1 MGLKGPLQVVNTP
14 GGAVVTNQQ
23 GQLVKVGNANFTTST
38 PVEVFGSD
46 SSATAAAGST
56 VLYAVDEIT
65 GQIQQLDD
73 STAQLTPVGPLI
85 SVHAR
90 VTTPVVAPDGS
101 LYVAVPSTGSVGH
114 VADGR
119 LVTIKGVGR
128 PGSELDVV
136 LAGSLPV
143 AADLT
148 SGTLAGLGPAE
159 VSGRVVH
166 LPDSFHP
173 AQVAGSDIDTG
184 LVGLASDGT
193 VMSVDVPTGATSV
206 TTLPFRG
213 VRPSD
218 AAMQGRILVLIDG
231 AHKDVLIVNTATRHV
246 RRVTMP
252 RGSVPNQLIVQD
264 RLVFVNAS
272 DGPSAPVI
280 SGYNKVT
287 PVTKYTKPP
296 VQHPKP
302 AVVPSVH
309 KARPTVHR
317 GPPRKPGAPQDPV
330 ATPGNA
336 TVTVGWGAAPA
347 NGSAIQTYEV
357 AWRSSN
363 GSTGHTAVTGRKLGT
378 VVNNLSNGVPYVFT
392 VTATNGIG
400 TGPPARTA
408 QVRPSSQVPDAPARP
423 TATTPQADGSV
434 TLQWPTDD
442 NGFRIAS
449 YTVWQVGD
457 QVLLLTNVKVT
468 SATVG
473 PAQGLVAGTPVQFEI
488 SAVGASGAT
497 GAQSVPS
504 AQVTPYLPPGAP
516 TVTATPAQAVDVG
529 DLAGDLPRGLP
540 ERAAPRHL
548 PGDGGR
554 DCRAG
559 ARGLQ
564 RHDDRDATG
573 LTPETVYTAEV
584 TVTDTAGATGTAAAV
599 PVATDGLLDRV
610 RGDGDR
616 QRAGRERDR
625 ERERRGAGHHLPG
638 RRGRGQPGPSHLR
651 WHDHGQR
658 ADVQHLVRGDVLR
671 DEPGRHHH
679 GSRRHRE

>member
-1 MGLKGPLQVVNTP
+1 M
-14 GGAVVTNQQ
+14 
-23 GQLVKVGNANFTTST
+23 
-38 PVEVFGSD
+38 
-46 SSATAAAGST
+46 
-56 VLYAVDEIT
+56 
-65 GQIQQLDD
+65 
-73 STAQLTPVGPLI
+73 
-85 SVHAR
+85 
-90 VTTPVVAPDGS
+90 
-101 LYVAVPSTGSVGH
+101 
-114 VADGR
+114 
-119 LVTIKGVGR
+119 
-128 PGSELDVV
+128 
-136 LAGSLPV
+136 

-272 DGPSAPVI
+272 DGPSALVI

-457 QVLLLTNVKVT
+457 QVPLLTNVKVT

-497 GAQSVPS
+497 GAQSLPS

-516 TVTATPAQAVDVG
+516 TVTATPAQAGTSATLQVTCP
-529 DLAGDLPRGLP
+529 AACP
-540 ERAAPRHL
+540 ERRL
-548 PGDGGR
+548 P
-554 DCRAG
+554 
-559 ARGLQ
+559 
-564 RHDDRDATG
+564 AT
-573 LTPETVYTAEV
+573 YQV
-584 TVTDTAGATGTAAAV
+584 T
-599 PVATDGLLDRV
+599 
-610 RGDGDR
+610 
-616 QRAGRERDR
+616 
-625 ERERRGAGHHLPG
+625 GAGTVG
-638 RRGRGQPGPSHLR
+638 RCARSPT
-651 WHDHGQR
+651 
-658 ADVQHLVRGDVLR
+658 A
-671 DEPGRHHH
+671 
-679 GSRRHRE
+679 RRP